1 MSKCEASHID
11 QIVLGLYLNL
21 AFSTTKYLDLLLS
34 GKFLPCYFLASIQH
48 LLPTF
53 WALLFLY
60 ILFYFMYKFIK
71 RLSQYSLIR
80 VQRIPW
86 KRKVLREEAGV
97 VEPTDKIWAWVIAA
111 KSFDRREPD
120 KAWSTREFR
129 VHWGRSEVAEI
140 GHLIRSL
147 RYYGA

>member
-60 ILFYFMYKFIK
+60 ILFYYMYKFIK

-80 VQRIPW
+80 DAHSAKNPLKKKSL
-86 KRKVLREEAGV
+86 KRRSRRGGTYRQDLSMSYSSKIIWQERARQGLKYEGV
-97 VEPTDKIWAWVIAA
+97 
-111 KSFDRREPD
+111 
-120 KAWSTREFR
+120 
-129 VHWGRSEVAEI
+129 
-140 GHLIRSL
+140 
-147 RYYGA
+147 